1 MPNHFLSSNN
11 NQTNNKSKTNN
22 NKNDSNDNNNNNNN
36 HNNNNN
42 IKKKKK
48 KKNEIFIYLAKS
60 KYLFVGNKVWIIKY
74 QELGKNAI
82 GKYICLTEFLEFT
95 KNICDWSVLFQ
106 KYFKDNSSIYQC
118 VIATLFPKFYS

>member
-11 NQTNNKSKTNN
+11 NQTNNNSKTNN
-22 NKNDSNDNNNNNNN
+22 NKNNSNDNNNNNNN

-42 IKKKKK
+42 ITKKK

-60 KYLFVGNKVWIIKY
+60 KYLFVGNKIWIIKY

-82 GKYICLTEFLEFT
+82 GKYICLTEFLEFI